1 MVVLLAL
8 TAGLLGGVAGGLKYA
23 ARDRGVDPL
32 DPALAQLAGRLE
44 SDPALAAFTS
54 GNVLADPAPDNF
66 RDWQASTRSM
76 ILALGSSDIISDER
90 PDYRVLADRTLGSG
104 VRQTLIAFRTF
115 DGSEIPAYL
124 HRPAGLARAPGI
136 LVIPGHVKE
145 GQSGIEQLAND
156 RNSYQHAAARRLA
169 EQGHVTLAPELRGFG
184 YLGQPF
190 DTEHRLVAYNAILRG
205 TSYKWIALRDL
216 GAAMRLLRGFDA
228 VDGERIAVSG
238 ASLGGELAVQYSAL
252 DPDVDAVV
260 FQSFGGQQGLK
271 QSIHGDARD
280 QPHYCHVLPGI
291 DRNVA
296 QEHWYWLLAPR
307 PVLGVR
313 GSDNNPFDD
322 GDRDLYGQGWSYL
335 DATSNFELRVAEGGH
350 EYFVEPAAEFFAR
363 VFGPAS
369 P

>member
-1 MVVLLAL
+1 
-8 TAGLLGGVAGGLKYA
+8 LLGGALAGLKLA
-23 ARDRGVDPL
+23 PGERA
-32 DPALAQLAGRLE
+32 PALPDAAVAERASGLDTDPSLARL
-44 SDPALAAFTS
+44 AL
-54 GNVLADPAPDNF
+54 NRPLATPAPDAF
-66 RDWQASTRSM
+66 GAWQEATRALILTLGASPITP
-76 ILALGSSDIISDER
+76 DEQHIA
-90 PDYRVLADRTLGSG
+90 YRTLSERALADG
-104 VRQTLIAFRTF
+104 VRQQLIAFRSF

-124 HRPAGLARAPGI
+124 HLPRGAGPRPGI
-136 LVIPGHVKE
+136 LMVPGHASE
-145 GQSGIEQLAND
+145 GESGIEQLANESG
-156 RNSYQHAAARRLA
+156 SYQHAAAGQLARL
-169 EQGHVTLAPELRGFG
+169 GYLTLTPELRGFG

-190 DTEHRLVAYNAILRG
+190 ATEHRLVAYNAILRG

-216 GAAMRLLRGFDA
+216 GVAMQVLRGLDE

-260 FQSFGGQQGLK
+260 FQSFGGRQGLK

-291 DRNVA
+291 DRVVA

-335 DATSNFELRVAEGGH
+335 GATSNFELRVAEGGH
-350 EYFVEPAAEFFAR
+350 EYFIEPAAEFFAR